1 MSVYR
6 VHKTDNFTTINNYL
20 IKDKNLTLKD
30 KGMMLLLLSLPND
43 WNFSVMGLQTIC
55 REAKNTIND
64 ILNHLEEL
72 EYLERNKVYVNGKI
86 KEWRYDIYEIP
97 KTLYRNFQDIENVDI
112 EKLDIENCTQL
123 NTNKLNK
130 KELNTKKVNNTN
142 NTIFDLLQENG
153 FVITPLQHD
162 VIAEWEDNELTR
174 YAIKKAVLN
183 NKFNINYINK
193 ILFTYE
199 KENIKTVEQ
208 AIEKDEE
215 FNRKRDFY
223 YKNKFTIKESRYER
237 EKRLL
242 EEMSDDEE
250 DWNAKTFKQN

>member
-130 KELNTKKVNNTN
+130 EKLNTKKVNNTN
-142 NTIFDLLQENG
+142 NTLFDLLQENG
-153 FVITPLQHD
+153 FSITPLQYE
-162 VIAEWEDNELTR
+162 VVSGWSDNDLTR

-193 ILFTYE
+193 ILFSYE

-208 AIEKDEE
+208 AIAKDEE
-215 FNRKRDFY
+215 FNSKRDSYF
-223 YKNKFTIKESRYER
+223 KNKYEHKETRYER
-237 EKRLL
+237 EQRIMKEWAER
-242 EEMSDDEE
+242 E
-250 DWNAKTFKQN
+250 

>member
-1 MSVYR
+1 MEDIELIDIADDLLIVNKTTIDRLFQEENQNTLILYLFYYKTAKWQKHNPIKANDDYCKRCLHWGIDRLQLAKKRLKEMKLIEVIKRTTDKGR
-6 VHKTDNFTTINNYL
+6 VQGWYVKVNYLIDETTIPKTTIPIKPQLVCQETNTINNN
-20 IKDKNLTLKD
+20 I
-30 KGMMLLLLSLPND
+30 
-43 WNFSVMGLQTIC
+43 
-55 REAKNTIND
+55 
-64 ILNHLEEL
+64 
-72 EYLERNKVYVNGKI
+72 
-86 KEWRYDIYEIP
+86 
-97 KTLYRNFQDIENVDI
+97 
-112 EKLDIENCTQL
+112 L
-123 NTNKLNK
+123 NTNN
-130 KELNTKKVNNTN
+130 NININNTN

-183 NKFNINYINK
+183 NKYNINYINK

-208 AIEKDEE
+208 AVEKDEE

-250 DWNAKTFKQN
+250 D